1 MRVTFSSS
9 HLFRVLAA
17 GLLGATLTS
26 ALPARAA
33 PTSAPTPPSPAP
45 IYLQGGPPLADLK
58 LGMYSGFTLGDI
70 DGDGDPDALTGEMSG
85 RLVLYRNAGGPNV
98 GAAFYRETDDHYPAG
113 LRPIN
118 IDYAPTGS
126 STYVHPELVDNDRDG
141 DPDLFI
147 AAVDR
152 TQSPPKLVIDYYR
165 NDGNTFNKITGTT
178 PNVPSI
184 VGIPETGSPGLDC
197 RIASPPEYNSDY
209 WSKEIITLAV
219 GDLTGD
225 GLLDAVVG
233 VIYSTGSGAQYE
245 LLIYQG
251 VAPGVDRRCP
261 VLIGNYA
268 SQPQELRLP
277 GARPF
282 PELFD
287 VDDDGDLDLFVGLS
301 SGVVRYFENTGTP
314 TSPTFTLRTGP
325 ANPLNPPVT
334 TDPLAEPDFGAYAVP
349 EFGNLTLDRHPDFAA
364 LSGDG
369 QVFAM
374 RYDPSPDVKHFV
386 PWLTPADFLMPL
398 DSGGRVFG
406 IDVGAGMATFADLD
420 GDGDPDAL
428 TGGKDGAIRNYKNL
442 LKETGERRFVEL
454 KGNERWFPADAGA
467 FPFGA
472 PLLADFDHQQGGFD
486 DYDLVIAAQ
495 LPDGLCPEISTA
507 PAGTGGLPGSA
518 GTLATEGPSLSTES
532 RQAAPLPP
540 DVPLASGV
548 TIGAVT
554 QSTGIW
560 RLCYYENEGTSTQ
573 PGFQPNASDSSGRYD
588 PFVDPNT
595 EELLPI
601 SDAYLAPAVVA
612 ADDYETYPDL
622 ILGTQTGGLIYLHNI
637 GGDDGPLFEIGN
649 PATLGLDALSFP
661 SIPFGTPVFQDLDG
675 DTSPD
680 LIIGTA
686 DGRVR
691 AFHNDQTPDDPDY
704 NYPIGPFPEITGAD
718 NPFAFLELGQY
729 AAPTFADL
737 DSDGDPDLITGSVLN
752 TFRFYENVTPATTPA
767 SPLAFVDYRFN
778 PLGAVAPPPPD
789 QYTAFYPRSVNFGDV
804 DDDSDLD
811 AFVGSGSGL
820 DYYRNLGTPTRPV
833 FRLQPSERNPL
844 SSIPNPYGVSNI
856 TFADTHPN
864 YGGDEAYVS
873 GYLNGKGYIQGYY
886 YNTSSGSFTSL
897 STQPFPST
905 TTSFGFY
912 TNYEVG
918 TRITFLRE
926 DNDSCLDAFITLGS
940 FASGGD
946 NSYYA
951 VTQFLCEKLDPDTNE
966 PIYTLPS
973 NLSEFEANIAVAS
986 NPFYYLNWRPQN
998 PHPPFENQPYFD
1010 NGEWNGT
1017 LAGPDTWWFGNDLGE
1032 VQTLLHAFY
1041 DANAEAYYI
1050 DRVTDY
1056 RDPFRGVRLPNPTVP
1071 TAADTNRDGFVD
1083 AYIGSASGAILYL
1096 EGSATPPPSERNVYL
1111 PLIRK

>member
-1 MRVTFSSS
+1 MRLKISSS

-33 PTSAPTPPSPAP
+33 PASAPTPPSPAP

-70 DGDGDPDALTGEMSG
+70 DGDGDPDALAGEMSG

-98 GAAFYRETDDHYPAG
+98 GAAFYRLPDNLYPGG
-113 LRPIN
+113 LLA
-118 IDYAPTGS
+118 IDYAPPGS

-147 AAVDR
+147 AAVNR
-152 TQSPPKLVIDYYR
+152 TQSPPKLVIEYYQ
-165 NDGNTFNKITGTT
+165 NDGGTFNKVSGTT

-184 VGIPETGSPGLDC
+184 VGITETGSPGLNC
-197 RIASPPEYNSDY
+197 RITSPPEYDSNN

-225 GLLDAVVG
+225 NILDAVVG
-233 VIYSTGSGAQYE
+233 VIYSTDTGAQYE
-245 LLIYQG
+245 LLIYKG

-261 VLIGNYA
+261 VLISNYT

-287 VDDDGDLDLFVGLS
+287 ADSDGDLDLFVGLA

-325 ANPLNPPVT
+325 ANPLNPPGT
-334 TDPLAEPDFGAYAVP
+334 TDPLAEPDFGAYVVP

-374 RYDPSPDVKHFV
+374 RYDPSPEVKHFV

-398 DSGGRVFG
+398 DSGGRIFG
-406 IDVGAGMATFADLD
+406 VDEGAGMVTFADLD

-428 TGGKDGAIRNYKNL
+428 TGGKDGAIRNYRNL

-454 KGNERWFPADAGA
+454 KGNARWFPADPGA
-467 FPFGA
+467 FPYGA

-495 LPDGLCPEISTA
+495 LPDGLCPAISTA
-507 PAGTGGLPGSA
+507 PAGTGGLPGSTGA
-518 GTLATEGPSLSTES
+518 LATEGFSLSTES
-532 RQAAPLPP
+532 RQASPLPP
-540 DVPLASGV
+540 DVPLATGV
-548 TIGAVT
+548 TGGVT
-554 QSTGIW
+554 TQGTGVW
-560 RLCYYENEGTSTQ
+560 RLCYYENEGTASQ
-573 PGFQPNASDSSGRYD
+573 PNFQLNASDSSGRYD

-595 EELLPI
+595 GQPLSI
-601 SDAYLAPAVVA
+601 SGEYLAPAAVA

-622 ILGTQTGGLIYLHNI
+622 ILGTRAGGLIYLHNL

-649 PATLGLDALSFP
+649 PADLGLDTL

-680 LIIGTA
+680 LVIGTA

-691 AFHNDQTPDDPDY
+691 VFHNDQTPDDPGSNA
-704 NYPIGPFPEITGAD
+704 NYPIGPFTEITGAD

-752 TFRFYENVTPATTPA
+752 TFRFYENVTPAVPPA

-778 PLGAVAPPPPD
+778 PLGAVIPPN
-789 QYTAFYPRSVNFGDV
+789 QYEAFYSRSVNFGDV
-804 DDDSDLD
+804 DGDSDLD
-811 AFVGSGSGL
+811 AFVGSDSGL
-820 DYYRNLGTPTRPV
+820 DYYRNLGTPTRAV
-833 FRLQPSERNPL
+833 FRLQPPERNPL
-844 SSIPNPYGVSNI
+844 SSIPTPFGVSNV

-864 YGGDEAYVS
+864 YPGTEAYVS
-873 GYLNGKGYIQGYY
+873 GYLNGKGYIRGYY
-886 YNTSSGSFTSL
+886 YDTSAGSFTPLPS
-897 STQPFPST
+897 QPFPST
-905 TTSFGFY
+905 STSFGFY

-918 TRITFLRE
+918 TRITFFPSE
-926 DNDSCLDAFITLGS
+926 SYPCLDAFITLGS
-940 FASGGD
+940 FASSGYS
-946 NSYYA
+946 SYYA
-951 VTQFLCEKLDPDTNE
+951 VTQFLCGGLDSNSE
-966 PIYTLPS
+966 PIYTLPTS
-973 NLSEFEANIAVAS
+973 VSEFEENIAVVS

-998 PHPPFENQPYFD
+998 TQAPFNNQPYFD

-1017 LAGPDTWWFGNDLGE
+1017 LAGPSTWWFGNNLGE

-1041 DANAEAYYI
+1041 DANSDAYYI
-1050 DRVTDY
+1050 NRVTDN

-1071 TAADTNRDGFVD
+1071 TAADTNGDGFVE